1 MSIYYKETASNLN
14 QCLESLAG
22 QTVPATEIIIVKDGN
37 LTNELEQIL
46 TSWKN
51 KLPLKIIGY
60 EENRGLAYALNYGL
74 GYCSYDLVAR
84 MDTDDIAL
92 PERFEKQV
100 KFMTNNPEIAVSSA
114 WVEEI
119 DSFGK

>member
-14 QCLESLAG
+14 QCLESLES
-22 QTVPATEIIIVKDGN
+22 QTLPATEIIMVKDGT
-37 LTNELEQIL
+37 LTNELEQTL
-46 TSWKN
+46 ELWKN
-51 KLPLKIIGY
+51 RLPLRIIGY

-92 PERFEKQV
+92 PDRFEKQV
-100 KFMTNNPEIAVSSA
+100 KFMTNNPEIVVSGA
-114 WVEEI
+114 WIEEI